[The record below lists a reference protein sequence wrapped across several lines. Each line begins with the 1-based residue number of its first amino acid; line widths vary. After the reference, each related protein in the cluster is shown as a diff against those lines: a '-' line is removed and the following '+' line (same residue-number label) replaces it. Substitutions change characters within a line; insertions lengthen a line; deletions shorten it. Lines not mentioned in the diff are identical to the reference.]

1 MCGEPL
7 GGAAAATA
15 ASAAAAAGAAVVAQ
29 NSHTNVRPSAIEPHS
44 QFDSFAWRL
53 VCPYK
58 TGFTTV
64 FPL

>member
-15 ASAAAAAGAAVVAQ
+15 ASAAATAGTAVVAQ

-44 QFDSFAWRL
+44 QFDSFAWHL

-58 TGFTTV
+58 TGFTAV